1 MRRVLI
7 KTASVTI
14 YSYPVMLYLGLT
26 LGLLAQYYAA
36 DRIQLNPTRT
46 IVATLVLLVPTL
58 IGARLLFVLAHWS
71 IYRRNPQRIW
81 RSAEGG
87 LAMYGGLILAVL
99 LSIPLLAILEIPWG
113 AFWDVASFT
122 TLIAILVARVG
133 CFLNGCCCGRPTSSR
148 FAFYLPDQHGVWRR
162 RIPTQLLE
170 AAWTLI
176 VLIGAISI
184 WKFLTAPGALF
195 LYTLGAYGAGRFAI
209 EFMLQEQ
216 DFVFGLPFS
225 QILSLVLLI
234 VSLMGLATASWQ

>member
-7 KTASVTI
+7 KRGNVKI
-14 YSYPVMLYLGLT
+14 YSYPVMLYLGLV

-36 DRIQLNPTRT
+36 DRIQLSPTRT

-58 IGARLLFVLAHWS
+58 VGARLLFVFAHWNV
-71 IYRRNPQRIW
+71 YRLKPQRIW

-99 LSIPLLAILEIPWG
+99 LSIPLLAILEISWG

-122 TLIAILVARVG
+122 ILIAILVTRVG
-133 CFLNGCCCGRPTSSR
+133 CFLNGCCCGRPTSNR
-148 FAFYLPDQHGVWRR
+148 FAFYLPDQHGVWQR

-170 AAWTLI
+170 ATWVII
-176 VLIGAISI
+176 VLIGAINI
-184 WKFLTAPGALF
+184 WESLVAPGALF
-195 LYTLGAYGAGRFAI
+195 LYTLGAYGAGRFVI
-209 EFMLQEQ
+209 ESMLQEQ

-225 QILSLVLLI
+225 QILSLVLMI
-234 VSLMGLATASWQ
+234 VSLMGLATSSWR